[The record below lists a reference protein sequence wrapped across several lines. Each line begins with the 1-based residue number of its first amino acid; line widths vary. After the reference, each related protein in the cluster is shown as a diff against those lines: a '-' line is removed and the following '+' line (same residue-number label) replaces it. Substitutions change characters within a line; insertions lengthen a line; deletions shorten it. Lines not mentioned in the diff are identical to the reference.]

1 MSYHELF
8 TENIT
13 RMVKWDDRRLQRI
26 VRFRLRKQGGVGLD
40 GQKTVFIVVYCHG
53 KMVDGEYVRVFLPFR
68 VLGPR
73 WKIELVDFAKRDG
86 VHAKNLGIFDAASFA
101 DE

>member
-26 VRFRLRKQGGVGLD
+26 VRLRLRKQKV
-40 GQKTVFIVVYCHG
+40 VFIVVYCHG

>member
-26 VRFRLRKQGGVGLD
+26 VRFRLRK
-40 GQKTVFIVVYCHG
+40 QKTVFIVVYCHG